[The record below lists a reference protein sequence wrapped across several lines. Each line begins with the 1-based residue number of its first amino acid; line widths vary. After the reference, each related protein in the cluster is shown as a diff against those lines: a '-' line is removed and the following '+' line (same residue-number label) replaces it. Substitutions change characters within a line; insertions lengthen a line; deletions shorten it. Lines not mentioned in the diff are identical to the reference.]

1 MKTVCAIGR
10 LGRVG
15 YFLSAWEAVP
25 LPASK
30 AAESATLPVISFPR
44 LSPPL
49 KIKPVSQIIS
59 QANQQSL
66 CIWGWE
72 EKLAIKGSMRNSVG
86 KELCSLFYFSTSA
99 YTLSPCG
106 EPFPP
111 ELIFYLGAIPATNN
125 HRNMSPPYLT
135 QQNNHS
141 VVGPGPSMSG
151 NSVTSLLWT
160 KKSLQHRMER
170 FVGHLK
176 ERHYSCWKDYSL
188 RMNNMPRQ
196 RALQKECKYIFIR
209 LSYAY
214 DIYKWSIW
222 LTREKGSALIS

>member
-1 MKTVCAIGR
+1 MIFRKGSGTRKQNTSMRSSIWNYFKLLQTSNTCFFPQITYSSSEWTSSFECEVPDTLRVKTVCAIGR

-86 KELCSLFYFSTSA
+86 KESCSLFYFSTSA

-111 ELIFYLGAIPATNN
+111 ELIFYLGIIPATNN
-125 HRNMSPPYLT
+125 T
-135 QQNNHS
+135 
-141 VVGPGPSMSG
+141 
-151 NSVTSLLWT
+151 VTWVLL
-160 KKSLQHRMER
+160 
-170 FVGHLK
+170 
-176 ERHYSCWKDYSL
+176 
-188 RMNNMPRQ
+188 
-196 RALQKECKYIFIR
+196 
-209 LSYAY
+209 AY
-214 DIYKWSIW
+214 HNRTTT
-222 LTREKGSALIS
+222 L